1 MRTRI
6 KWLSVAGFLLCV
18 GAFYWASERGEREN
32 GGVSG
37 RGDGGSTGVDSLPVL
52 EPIFGGAAG
61 SGGVVLEQLPERA
74 RTWVAGEEPFR
85 GWVRADLGS
94 TDEAERR
101 EMLEEGLELVE
112 ARRAAF
118 RAKIVA
124 DPRGAMESAVPMVVR
139 QALPEAIEARLER
152 RVAAVADVE
161 VQAVSEGS
169 GPEEP
174 VVRYFTRFG
183 GEELR
188 TYVYGRRTSQN
199 SLKQV
204 PVNGVAIDGVM
215 ALNESPLRVMELG
228 ERPGSG
234 VVKVETCPVSGITTA
249 IEGDR
254 GAVTEA
260 TPAVEVGDQIVYL
273 CDGGHIRVYEEGLIA
288 AEGGTGGALNLNGPA
303 ASSFSNG
310 PRSLL
315 YMRVVFPDDLQEP
328 QTEAQA
334 WEAVRQLNSYFAEI
348 SYGKIFYLASVTPT
362 IVLPRSEAW
371 YAADYTSTGS
381 NSPIM
386 NDAKEA
392 ARAMGYNPDNF
403 QHFTVI
409 YSGGPGSFGGLG
421 SVGGANV
428 WLRST
433 GLGVFCHEI
442 GHNVGL
448 WHGNY
453 WNTSG
458 RNVIGGGSNAEYG
471 HSYDVLGSSGSVTG
485 NKGHF
490 MAHHKNI
497 MNWLPN
503 EQVATAVGSG
513 VHRLYPMDQTILD
526 PEKRYALKVAKDGGR
541 DYWVDFRQKYN
552 ADHRWFRDGVLLHW
566 GRWGQ
571 NVDVSAVG
579 SNRGGQL
586 LDTTPG
592 SADGKNDAPIVMG
605 RTFSDRESGIH
616 ITPLGKGGTTPE
628 SMDVQ
633 VHVGDF
639 PGNSVPVINVMTAST
654 VTPAVNGTVT
664 FTVDATDV
672 DGDSL
677 AYFWDFGDAT
687 YGENAAATS
696 KQFTTARHHA
706 VRCIVSDMKG
716 GEVSRLMLITVGAP
730 TTFTAVGRVVDGLG
744 NPMREVRVDNGATG
758 TSFRGGWTD
767 SNGDFAV
774 TQLAGGSVTL
784 TPVQGGFGFAP
795 ASRTVTVGPSATGMN
810 FTGSEGVR
818 LSVEAVDGA
827 AAETGANTGLLRL
840 TRTGAT
846 TTAMTVY
853 VDLQGDAALTTDY
866 TLSPAAD
873 TTTVSPIESVTIA
886 VGQSTL
892 DVTLTAVNDA
902 TREGPEVARMVLIP
916 HSAYTIAGKAAAEVS
931 IGDTGASGVVNR
943 VSVVAVDAD
952 AEEAGDVGVFEVRR
966 SGPVTAALTVNLA
979 WDGAPNTDAVTN
991 GSDGNLLAATVVIQA
1006 GEAAAQVVFTPTQ
1019 DALVEG
1025 QETLRVTVGSSAAYG
1040 VGVPASAI
1048 LRLADDDIPVVTMVA
1063 VDATAAEAGEDAGRF
1078 EVSRTGDT
1086 GAALEVP
1093 YVVGGSALH
1102 GTDYLGLAGM
1112 VVIPAG
1118 QSSATIPI
1126 MPLDDTFGEPSQ
1138 TVVLQLRNDPGYL
1151 LGVDSVATVTITD
1164 NDLPVV
1170 AVGVSDGTCSE
1181 PNVTGAFRIT
1191 TTGSGTG
1198 NVTVRYVV
1206 TGTAVSGTDFTAL
1219 TGTLSIAR
1227 NTSATVTVTPIE
1239 DALLE
1244 DAETVVL
1251 TLLPDP
1257 SYQVDVLEPDA
1268 TLVIRDNDQTNTVN
1282 ASFGSLSMAE
1292 NGTATLFLSR
1302 TNSTGGAATT
1312 GALTVNYELSGTAT
1326 AGVDFS
1332 GLTGSAVIPDAASNV
1347 SVTVTGIDDAIAE
1360 GTESLIVTLA
1370 SGSYSRERRSATL
1383 QVTDTETSGFGRT
1396 LSFGA
1401 RRSVATEG
1409 EAALSIP
1416 VVLSSANPTEEV
1428 TVSYGIDTNSATGS
1442 GVDVTVASGEL
1453 RFAPGV
1459 TQMSIPLG
1467 IVDDALPESEEHVTL
1482 RLSQA
1487 LGAQLNNAGSYHT
1500 VFVRDNEPR
1509 VSIEAVVAS
1518 AYEQGAVAGRVRLR
1532 RTGPVDRT
1540 LVVSL
1545 GVSGTATSGLD
1556 YGALPAS
1563 VTFGVGQRT
1572 VERTV
1577 VPVADALTEGPETV
1591 VVALNTSG
1599 QYLVSGGG
1607 VATVTV
1613 QDAGG
1618 NRAPTVRIVSP
1629 VMSEVGLPTGSGM
1642 EVEASVSDDGAAGS
1656 GSVLW
1661 TRVSGPG
1668 SVVFDQASELE
1679 TAVRFS
1685 LAGRYVLRCAV
1696 VDGGGLS
1703 AQDEVTV
1710 VVGAG
1715 PEAWT
1720 MGNIGVTG
1728 SAATGAGDVSGDWV
1742 QSQGSGSG
1750 ITTGTDGFHFSHV
1763 NLDGNGEVVARYE
1776 GTDGQF
1782 SNARTGLMM
1791 REGTAADARHVS
1803 LVFQGVNGSLSFNR
1817 RSTAGATVTS
1827 TTVTL
1832 PPGPRWLKLSRVGND
1847 FNAWHSV
1854 DGEVWTRVGTVQ
1866 TLAFS
1871 SGLRVGIATTSGN
1884 TARPARGLFSQVS
1897 VTGVGANVAAQ
1908 VDAVLAGGE
1917 TAFDVRSLTGT
1928 VNDDGQTG
1936 QSPVVGWQVVSG
1948 PEAVVLGTPTEVA
1961 TSAQFAAEGN
1971 YVLRL
1976 SVDDGE
1982 VVSFDEVPVA
1992 VTFATLAFG
2001 AKQEAR
2007 EEGAVSGGVMLSR
2020 GGRLDLPLVVAYAVG
2035 GSATA
2040 GVDYAGLTGTVAFAV
2055 GQSEVEIEVVPV
2067 VDSVA
2072 EGDET
2077 VTLTVQAGRGYLLPG
2092 EATASVVIKD
2102 EVLGEW
2108 LFGQFGAAAND
2119 PQVGGLGDDPDSDG
2133 LENLLELAF
2142 GTEAAGANGSPVTT
2156 DWSEVPGGPY
2166 LRMSVPKNPAVPGMV
2181 YEVQATSTLANPGS
2195 WSGAGLV
2202 IEEDSATMLRVRDET
2217 SMGSGVRRFLRVQV
2231 SMPGL

>member
-1 MRTRI
+1 
-6 KWLSVAGFLLCV
+6 V
-18 GAFYWASERGEREN
+18 
-32 GGVSG
+32 
-37 RGDGGSTGVDSLPVL
+37 VL
-52 EPIFGGAAG
+52 EP
-61 SGGVVLEQLPERA
+61 LPERA
-74 RTWVAGEEPFR
+74 REWVGGEEPFQ
-85 GWVRADLGS
+85 GWVKAYLGA
-94 TDEAERR
+94 TDEVGRR
-101 EMLEEGLELVE
+101 EMMGEGLELVE

-118 RAKIVA
+118 KAKIVA
-124 DPRGAMESAVPMVVR
+124 DPRGAIESAVPMVVR

-188 TYVYGRRTSQN
+188 TYVYGRRTGQN

-204 PVNGVAIDGVM
+204 PVNGVAMDGVM

-228 ERPGSG
+228 ERPGAG
-234 VVKVETCPVSGITTA
+234 VLKVETCPVSGITTA
-249 IEGDR
+249 IEGER

-260 TPAVEVGDQIVYL
+260 TPAVEVGDHVVYL
-273 CDGGHIRVYEEGLIA
+273 CDGGHIRVYEEGLVA
-288 AEGGTGGALNLNGPA
+288 AEGGTGGAMNLNGPA

-315 YMRVVFPDDLQEP
+315 YMRVVFPDDMQEP

-334 WEAVRQLNSYFAEI
+334 WDAVRQLNSYFAEI
-348 SYGKIFYLASVTPT
+348 SYGKIFYLASVPPL

-409 YSGGPGSFGGLG
+409 YSGGPGTFGGLG

-428 WLRST
+428 WLRTTS
-433 GLGVFCHEI
+433 LGTFCHEI

-448 WHGNY
+448 WHGNF

-458 RNVIGGGSNAEYG
+458 RNVIGGGGNAEYG

-503 EQVATAVGSG
+503 EQVATAVGGG

-552 ADHRWFRDGVLLHW
+552 DDYRWFRDGVLLHW
-566 GRWGQ
+566 SKWGQ
-571 NVDVSAVG
+571 NLDVSAVG

-639 PGNSVPVINVMTAST
+639 AGNSAPVIHTLTAST
-654 VTPAVNGTVT
+654 VTPGVNGTVS
-664 FTVDATDV
+664 FTVDASDV

-696 KQFTTARHHA
+696 KQFTAARHHA

-716 GEVSRLMLITVGAP
+716 GEVSRLILITVGTP

-744 NPMREVRVDNGATG
+744 NPMSEVRVDNGATG
-758 TSFRGGWTD
+758 TSFRGAWTD

-784 TPVQGGFGFAP
+784 TPVMGGFGFAP
-795 ASRTVTVGPSATGMN
+795 ANRAVTVGPSATGVN

-818 LSVEAVDGA
+818 LSLEAVDGA
-827 AAETGANTGLLRL
+827 AAETGSNTGMFRL
-840 TRTGAT
+840 TRTGST
-846 TTAMTVY
+846 TAAMTVY
-853 VDLQGDAALTTDY
+853 VDMQGDATLTTDY
-866 TLSPAAD
+866 TLAPALD
-873 TTTVSPIESVTIA
+873 TTTVSPIEIVTIA
-886 VGQSTL
+886 VGQSTQ
-892 DVTLTAVNDA
+892 DVTLTVVNDS

-916 HSAYTIAGKAAAEVS
+916 HSAYTIAGKASAEVS
-931 IGDTGASGVVNR
+931 LGDTGANGVVNR
-943 VSVVAVDAD
+943 VTVVAVDAD
-952 AEEAGDVGVFEVRR
+952 AEEAGDAGSFEVRR
-966 SGPVTAALTVNLA
+966 SGPVTAALTVNLV
-979 WDGAPNTDAVTN
+979 WDGAPNTRAVTN
-991 GSDGNLLAATVVIQA
+991 GSDGDLLAATVVIPA

-1048 LRLADDDIPVVTMVA
+1048 LRVADDDIPVVTMVA
-1063 VDATAAEAGEDAGRF
+1063 VDATATEAGENAGSF

-1102 GTDYLGLAGM
+1102 GTDYLGLSGT
-1112 VVIPAG
+1112 VTIPAG
-1118 QSSATIPI
+1118 QSSASIEI

-1198 NVTVRYVV
+1198 NITVRYVV

-1219 TGTLSIAR
+1219 TGTLSLAR

-1268 TLVIRDNDQTNTVN
+1268 TLVIRDNDQTQTVN

-1302 TNSTGGAATT
+1302 TNSTGAGVTT
-1312 GALTVNYELSGTAT
+1312 GALTVNYALSGTAT
-1326 AGVDFS
+1326 AGVDYS
-1332 GLTGSAVIPDAASNV
+1332 GLTGSAVIPDAASSV

-1360 GTESLIVTLA
+1360 GTESLIVTLG
-1370 SGSYSRERRSATL
+1370 SGSYSRERRTATL

-1396 LSFGA
+1396 MAFGA

-1409 EAALSIP
+1409 DAALSIP
-1416 VVLSSANPTEEV
+1416 VVLSSADPVNEV

-1459 TQMSIPLG
+1459 TQMSIPMG
-1467 IVDDALPESEEHVTL
+1467 IVDDALPESEEHLTVK
-1482 RLSQA
+1482 LSQA

-1532 RTGPVDRT
+1532 RTGAVDRA

-1572 VERTV
+1572 VERMV
-1577 VPVADALTEGPETV
+1577 VPVVDALTEGPETV
-1591 VVALNTSG
+1591 VVTLNRSG
-1599 QYLVSGGG
+1599 RYLVSGAGE
-1607 VATVTV
+1607 ATVTV
-1613 QDAGG
+1613 EDGGG

-1629 VMSEVGLPTGSGM
+1629 VMAEVGLPTGSGL
-1642 EVEASVSDDGAAGS
+1642 EVEASVSDDGVAGS

-1661 TRVSGPG
+1661 SRVSGPG
-1668 SVVFDQASELE
+1668 AVVFDQASEVK
-1679 TAVRFS
+1679 TAVRFA

-1715 PEAWT
+1715 PAAWT

-1728 SAATGAGDVSGDWV
+1728 SAATGTGDVSGDWV

-1763 NLDGNGEVVARYE
+1763 SLDGNGEVVARYE

-1817 RSTAGATVTS
+1817 RTAAGATVTS

-1854 DGEVWTRVGTVQ
+1854 DGEVWTRVGTAQ
-1866 TLAFS
+1866 TLAFAT
-1871 SGLRVGIATTSGN
+1871 GLRVGIATTSGN

-1936 QSPVVGWQVVSG
+1936 QVPVVGWQVVSG
-1948 PEAVVLGTPTEVA
+1948 PGAVVFGDATAVA
-1961 TSAQFAAEGN
+1961 TSAEFAGEGN

-1982 VVSFDEVPVA
+1982 AVSFDEVPVSVA
-1992 VTFATLAFG
+1992 FATLAFG
-2001 AKQEAR
+2001 AKREAL

-2020 GGRLDLPLVVAYAVG
+2020 GGRLDLPLSVTYAVG

-2040 GVDYAGLTGTVAFAV
+2040 GVDHAGPTGTVAFGL
-2055 GQSEVEIEVVPV
+2055 GQAEAEIVVAPV

-2077 VTLTVQAGRGYLLPG
+2077 VTLTVQPGRGYLLPV
-2092 EATASVVIKD
+2092 EASAEVVIKD
-2102 EVLGEW
+2102 GVLGEW
-2108 LFGQFGAAAND
+2108 LFAQFGAAAND
-2119 PQVGGLGDDPDSDG
+2119 PQVGGLGDDPDADG

-2142 GTEAAGANGSPVTT
+2142 GTEGAGANGSPVTT
-2156 DWSEVPGGPY
+2156 DWSEVPGGPF
-2166 LRMSVPKNPAVPGMV
+2166 LRLNVPKNPAVPGMV
-2181 YEVQATSTLANPGS
+2181 YEVQATSSLANPGS

-2217 SMGSGVRRFLRVQV
+2217 QVGSGARRFMRVQV